1 MITSKLMGGLG
12 NYMFQISTATS
23 LAKKNNDE
31 AVFNFDGAK
40 RIHRNINLYKDN
52 ILRKV
57 KIGNFNVNHTYKE
70 PEFIYNEIP
79 YQNNMLLDGYF
90 QSEKYFDEKV
100 VRELFSIDDISNS
113 YIDEKYGSLLENKT
127 VSVHVRRGDYLPRIG
142 RHPVCGMPY
151 YDKSFKYFDD
161 DNLFLI
167 FSDDIEWCKNNF
179 KGNNFVFIENEKD
192 YIDLY
197 LMSLCKDN
205 IICNSTFSW
214 WGAWLNTNENKKV
227 ISPKIWFGEK
237 KPLDTKDLYC
247 KEWIVI

>member
-1 MITSKLMGGLG
+1 MVTSNLMGGLG
-12 NYMFQISTATS
+12 NYMFQISAATS
-23 LAKKNNDE
+23 LAEKNDDQ

-40 RIHRNINLYKDN
+40 RIHRNINLYRDN

-57 KIGNFNVNHTYKE
+57 KIGNLNIDNTYKE

-79 YQNNMLLDGYF
+79 YQNNLLLDGYF

-113 YIDEKYGSLLENKT
+113 YIHEKYGSLLDNKT

-142 RHPVCGMPY
+142 RHPICGMSY
-151 YDKSFKYFDD
+151 YNKSFEYFDD

-179 KGNNFVFIENEKD
+179 EGNNFVFIENEKD

-237 KPLDTKDLYC
+237 KPLNTKDLYC
-247 KEWIVI
+247 EGWKII

>member
-1 MITSKLMGGLG
+1 MGGLG
-12 NYMFQISTATS
+12 NYMFQISAASS
-23 LAKKNNDE
+23 LAEKNKFK
-31 AVFNFDGAK
+31 AVFNFDEAK

-57 KIGNFNVNHTYKE
+57 KIGKFDINYTYKE
-70 PEFIYNEIP
+70 PEFSYNEIP

-100 VRELFSIDDISNS
+100 VRELFSIDDITND
-113 YIDEKYGSLLENKT
+113 YIDGKYGSLLKNKT

-142 RHPVCGMPY
+142 RHPVCGMSY
-151 YDKSFKYFDD
+151 YNKAFEYFED

-179 KGNNFVFIENEKD
+179 KGNNFIFIENELD

-197 LMSLCKDN
+197 LMSLCGDN

-214 WGAWLNTNENKKV
+214 WGAWLNNNKNKKV

-237 KPLDTKDLYC
+237 KPLNTKDLYC
-247 KEWIVI
+247 ENWIVI